1 MYAPIIFRGDS
12 ESLQA
17 NPWFA

>member
-1 MYAPIIFRGDS
+1 MYAPIIFRSDS